1 MHDLVY
7 TIALGWM
14 TVLLGACVFEVVRAK
29 SELVRVLA
37 LDTLALVLVAVLV
50 LYATTE
56 GVSYY
61 LDAALVIALL
71 SFIGTLVA
79 SRYYSEGKIF

>member
-7 TIALGWM
+7 NLALGWM

-50 LYATTE
+50 LYSTTE
-56 GVSYY
+56 DVSWY

-71 SFIGTLVA
+71 SFIGTLAA

>member
-7 TIALGWM
+7 NLALGWM
-14 TVLLGACVFEVVRAK
+14 TLLLGACVLEVVRAK
-29 SELVRVLA
+29 SDLVRVLA

-56 GVSYY
+56 DVSWY

-71 SFIGTLVA
+71 SFIGTLAA
-79 SRYYSEGKIF
+79 SRYSSEGKIF

>member
-7 TIALGWM
+7 TAALAWM
-14 TVLLGACVFEVVRAK
+14 TLLLSACVIEVVRAK
-29 SELVRVLA
+29 SALARVLA

-56 GVSYY
+56 NALYY
-61 LDAALVIALL
+61 LDAALVLALL
-71 SFIGTLVA
+71 SFIGTIA
-79 SRYYSEGKIF
+79 AARYHSEGRIF

>member
-37 LDTLALVLVAVLV
+37 LDTLALVLIAVLV

-71 SFIGTLVA
+71 SFIGTLAA
-79 SRYYSEGKIF
+79 SRYHSEGKIF

>member
-1 MHDLVY
+1 MHELVY
-7 TIALGWM
+7 ALALGWM
-14 TVLLGACVFEVVRAK
+14 TLLLGVCVFEVVRAK

-56 GVSYY
+56 GVSFY

-71 SFIGTLVA
+71 SFVGTLVA
-79 SRYYSEGKIF
+79 SRYHSEGKIF